1 LPPYNP
7 YTSEEVGMKITD
19 VRTVTVRVPIE
30 RPTAISTRQLGAR
43 EYILVWVDTDASHTG
58 TGYTYAGTVGG
69 QAVHELVRGALR
81 PLLIG
86 QDPHLIERHWAAMYQ
101 EVLLTGRRGAALRAI
116 SAVDIALWDVL
127 GKIADLPLYRLLGG
141 WADAVPAY
149 ASGGYYRP
157 GDPLDNISEE
167 MHSYRAMG
175 FTDVKMKVGG
185 AAFEVDV
192 ARVQAARQAIGPT
205 GRLALDA
212 NNAWRWPYDAI
223 RFARA
228 VEQYDIWWLE
238 EPLSPEDVAGH
249 AEIARSL
256 EMPVATGE
264 IHATRWD
271 FRALIEQRAAD
282 ILQPDAG
289 VLGGITEWLKIAH
302 TAASFNLPV
311 APHWHA
317 NVHVHLVAAVH
328 NAITVEFFV
337 LEQDIYNFERLVTSE
352 TRLRPQDGR
361 LPLPSGPGLGL
372 TLDEQALA
380 RWQVS

>member
-1 LPPYNP
+1 
-7 YTSEEVGMKITD
+7 MKITD
-19 VRTVTVRVPIE
+19 VRTVIVRVPIE

-43 EYILVWVDTDASHTG
+43 EYILVWIDTDAGHTG
-58 TGYTYAGTVGG
+58 IGYTYAGTVGG
-69 QAVHELVRGALR
+69 HAVYDLVRDAFH

-86 QDPHLIERHWAAMYQ
+86 QDPQLIERHWAAMYQ
-101 EVLLTGRRGAALRAI
+101 EVLLAGRRGAALRAI

-141 WADAVPAY
+141 WANEVPAY

-157 GDPLDNISEE
+157 GDPLDNIHEE
-167 MHSYRAMG
+167 MHAYRALG
-175 FTDVKMKVGG
+175 FTDYKIKVGG
-185 AAFEVDV
+185 AAFAVDV
-192 ARVQAARQAIGPT
+192 ARVQAARQAIGPA

-212 NNAWRWPYDAI
+212 NNAWRWPHEAI

-249 AEIARSL
+249 AEIARTL

-271 FRALIEQRAAD
+271 FRALIEQQAAD
-282 ILQPDAG
+282 IIQPDAG
-289 VLGGITEWLKIAH
+289 VLGGISEWLKIAH
-302 TAASFNLPV
+302 TAASFNVPV

-337 LEQDIYNFERLVTSE
+337 LEQDIYNFERLVTPE
-352 TRLRPQDGR
+352 TRLYPTDGR
-361 LPLPSGPGLGL
+361 LALPSGPGLGL
-372 TLDEQALA
+372 ELDEAAVA
-380 RWQVS
+380 RWQVE